1 MEILGGARSPAADR
15 RPVPE
20 DRGAA
25 QAVGVA
31 WHPAEVGGGGAG
43 LLLGGGEGVAVGEGG
58 AGQLLVGELATSS
71 WGHSV
76 HSGWE
81 DNLNVKCVRNQ
92 IYERLNIK
100 S

>member
-20 DRGAA
+20 DRRAA
-25 QAVGVA
+25 QAVGVV

-58 AGQLLVGELATSS
+58 AGQLLVGELASS
-71 WGHSV
+71 PWGHSV
-76 HSGWE
+76 HSGRE
-81 DNLNVKCVRNQ
+81 DNLNVKYVRNK